1 MKYYRKR
8 TDEEMEKINQGVL
21 LTEWWEDLPEQVSK
35 AELQHGYENQ
45 TGARWVI
52 LPEWYEEIKED
63 EETTRDSI
71 DAERMELTAGQFNK
85 QSYKLFDPEQYTKKK
100 DEEIKEQAKKLSTE
114 PYYGTAKEY
123 QEHFNKIFNPPHYT
137 EDRKYEPIAVIED
150 WELNFHLGNVLKYI
164 SRAGRKGEEL
174 EDLKKA
180 RWYLDRYIKTLENE

>member
-21 LTEWWEDLPEQVSK
+21 LTEWWEDLPKQVSK

-52 LPEWYEEIKED
+52 LPEWYEEIKE
-63 EETTRDSI
+63 R
-71 DAERMELTAGQFNK
+71 ARQTA
-85 QSYKLFDPEQYTKKK
+85 
-100 DEEIKEQAKKLSTE
+100 TE

-137 EDRKYEPIAVIED
+137 EDRKYEPIAIIED

-164 SRAGRKGEEL
+164 SRAGRKENEI

-180 RWYLDRYIKTLENE
+180 RWYLDRYIKKLEDEG